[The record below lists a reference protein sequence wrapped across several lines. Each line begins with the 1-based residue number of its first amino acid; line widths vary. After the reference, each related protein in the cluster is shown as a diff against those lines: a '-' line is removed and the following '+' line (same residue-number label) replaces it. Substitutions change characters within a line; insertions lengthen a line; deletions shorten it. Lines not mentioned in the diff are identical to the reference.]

1 MFLEKYVLSNNHEYI
16 LYNISEN
23 LKKTY
28 TSTNQNN
35 PKFGFKTIAI
45 QPNNH
50 CNCIETPRNPFKMVR
65 IHMKQ

>member
-1 MFLEKYVLSNNHEYI
+1 MFLEKYVLTNNHEYI
-16 LYNISEN
+16 LYNSSEN

-50 CNCIETPRNPFKMVR
+50 CNCIATPRNPFKMVR